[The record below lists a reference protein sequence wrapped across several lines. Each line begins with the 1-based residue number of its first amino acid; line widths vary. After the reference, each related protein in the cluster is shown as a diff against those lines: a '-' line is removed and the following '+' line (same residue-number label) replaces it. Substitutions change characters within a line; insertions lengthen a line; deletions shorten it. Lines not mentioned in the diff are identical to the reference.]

1 VLGTTEHRLC
11 AGFGN
16 APWLR
21 FSVLVYIQVFE
32 IQTFYFFTPPYPTR
46 LCPSSIHLLKCL
58 TLIGSRKF
66 HCSVYFFFLTLLENV
81 LIENGPKVLCPSYHR
96 YTSQFIATSLAPPF
110 MPRPSLSPLMMLQR
124 NLKIIETKEM
134 RGPYKWQRTK
144 QAERKERQ
152 DAKLTVLDA
161 TTSAECE

>member
-1 VLGTTEHRLC
+1 MELQNTDCVLGLEMRHGCDFQSLC
-11 AGFGN
+11 ISKYSKFKHSTSSN
-16 APWLR
+16 
-21 FSVLVYIQVFE
+21 
-32 IQTFYFFTPPYPTR
+32 PPYPTR